1 MMCGVARGLVVN
13 PSQEGYPRRSPLVG
27 DRAYSMHHVEGKISV
42 LVVDDEAGAREP
54 LCEFLSDEGYEVRSA
69 SDGAE
74 GFVEAKLGSPDI
86 ILTDLRMPTV
96 DGLTLIENVRAEAS
110 LNCAIVVMTAFGSVE
125 TAVEALKRGAD
136 DYLVKP
142 IHLGQLLVVLD
153 RLCRQRRLRKEL
165 HAVQAQ
171 TFGEGRGEGGDT
183 STDLELV
190 STVLRESIETLAP
203 LQTNVLIYGEVGTG
217 KVPVAR
223 AIHQA
228 SGSSTSPRILNCA
241 VHGERNAYEF
251 LFGGVDNDGGG
262 WLTQVD
268 TTLILADVEHLTGVV
283 QEKLYESLSESADG
297 ARRHCA
303 RVISTTALDM
313 QEEMDSGRFL
323 PSLGRLLSSVRVRVP
338 TLRERHAELIPVL
351 QTALF
356 EAATR
361 YQLPV
366 PQISEEALEI
376 LVGYAWPG
384 NLRELRQTVERAV
397 LVCEG
402 GDVEPSHFP
411 EALQSGSV
419 NRRMPPVPGAS
430 LRELERYALLQ
441 TLEQVGGSTTKAATI
456 LGISPRKIQY
466 RLNEYRE
473 EDLSERGGNMPKPAN
488 DS

>member
-1 MMCGVARGLVVN
+1 M
-13 PSQEGYPRRSPLVG
+13 Q
-27 DRAYSMHHVEGKISV
+27 HIEGKISV
-42 LVVDDEAGAREP
+42 LVVDDEAGARDP
-54 LCEFLSDEGYEVRSA
+54 MCEFLSDEGYEVTSA

-74 GFVEAKLGSPDI
+74 GLVEAKRCRPDI

-96 DGLTLIENVRAEAS
+96 DGLTLIENVRAEES
-110 LNCAIVVMTAFGSVE
+110 LECGIVVMTAFGSVE

-165 HAVQAQ
+165 HAVKAQ
-171 TFGEGRGEGGDT
+171 TFAEAGRDGGDAT
-183 STDLELV
+183 TGLELV
-190 STVLRESIETLAP
+190 STVLRESIEALAP
-203 LQTNVLIYGEVGTG
+203 LQTNVLVYGEVGTG

-223 AIHQA
+223 AIHRV
-228 SGSSTSPRILNCA
+228 SGSSTSPRILDCA
-241 VHGERNAYEF
+241 VHGERNAYEL
-251 LFGGVDNDGGG
+251 LFGAPENEGGG
-262 WLTQVD
+262 WLSEVD

-283 QEKLYESLSESADG
+283 QEKLHELLSKSAEG
-297 ARRHCA
+297 ERRHCA

-338 TLRERHAELIPVL
+338 TLRERHSELIPVL
-351 QTALF
+351 QTALL

-361 YQLPV
+361 YQV
-366 PQISEEALEI
+366 PAPELSEEALDI

-384 NLRELRQTVERAV
+384 NLREMRQTVERAV

-402 GDVEPSHFP
+402 GEVEPSHLP
-411 EALQSGSV
+411 EALQSESV
-419 NRRMPPVPGAS
+419 NGRMPQVPGAS
-430 LRELERYALLQ
+430 LRELERFALLT
-441 TLEQVGGSTTKAATI
+441 TLEKVGGSTTKAAKI

-473 EDLSERGGNMPKPAN
+473 EDLLERRGDEPKPAN
-488 DS
+488 DP